1 MEWRRAEKAER
12 EKWLRNAMLG
22 KHKSKNM
29 NEFQL
34 GEVIFDGSRRIKW
47 EANKNMV
54 VKAVETGDRIHSH
67 LYIWEGSYNLKQLNF
82 DEWGNWKCDPKR
94 GKTKTYSRFI
104 FNTRLDG
111 KETNSAYSVQYKKY
125 QEHRDNRSDSEYKP
139 SQCSY
144 QLNHANI
151 SKFKFKY
158 TGDMSTL
165 SPDTKARSFPIEWS
179 IGDKTVLEENGFSKD
194 LFNALSREEHINKP
208 LLTNQNI
215 FIQKKGLDNELIAP
229 KKYKNKFADKI
240 TDFNP
245 STDTLEIDTNS
256 FGIDSSATFAAG
268 NNKKAV
274 KKKLAKQDFDFL
286 YDQKK
291 GGLYFNENGSDKGFG
306 NSGLIA
312 ILKGAPN
319 LTASNLDFI

>member
-1 MEWRRAEKAER
+1 MSSYE
-12 EKWLRNAMLG
+12 LG
-22 KHKSKNM
+22 KTINVEGK
-29 NEFQL
+29 
-34 GEVIFDGSRRIKW
+34 RTKW
-47 EANKNMV
+47 EATENMI
-54 VKAVETGDRIHSH
+54 VKAVESSDRIHSH
-67 LYIWEGSYNLKQLNF
+67 LYIWEGSYNLKQFDF
-82 DEWGNWKCDPKR
+82 DEWGNLRCDPKR

-125 QEHRDNRSDSEYKP
+125 QEHRDNRSDSEFKP

-144 QLNHANI
+144 QLNRANI

-165 SPDTKARSFPIEWS
+165 SPDTTARSFPIEWS

-194 LFNALSREEHINKP
+194 LFNALSREEHINEP

-306 NSGLIA
+306 NGGLIA

>member
-1 MEWRRAEKAER
+1 MSSYE
-12 EKWLRNAMLG
+12 LG
-22 KHKSKNM
+22 KTINVEGK
-29 NEFQL
+29 
-34 GEVIFDGSRRIKW
+34 RTKW
-47 EANKNMV
+47 EATENII
-54 VKAVETGDRIHSH
+54 VKAVESSDRIHSH
-67 LYIWEGSYNLKQLNF
+67 LYIWEGSYNLKQFDF
-82 DEWGNWKCDPKR
+82 DEWGNLRCDPKR

-125 QEHRDNRSDSEYKP
+125 QEHRDNRSDSEFKP

-165 SPDTKARSFPIEWS
+165 SPDTTARSFPIEWS

-215 FIQKKGLDNELIAP
+215 FIENRNQSHEIIAP
-229 KKYKNKFADKI
+229 KKYKIKFIDKI
-240 TDFNP
+240 TNFNP
-245 STDTLEIDTNS
+245 STDTLEIDTDS
-256 FGIDSSATFAAG
+256 LGIDSSATFASG
-268 NNKKAV
+268 KNKKVV
-274 KKKLAKQDFDFL
+274 KKKLAKLDNDFL

-291 GGLYFNENGSDKGFG
+291 GGLYFNENGADKGFG
-306 NSGLIA
+306 EGGIIA
-312 ILKGAPN
+312 ILKDAPE
-319 LTASNLDFI
+319 LTASNLEFI